1 MFTLVVST
9 EFGED
14 FQEFIMDKSP
24 VKIYVGEK
32 NDGLATVKVYDKSIN
47 LTNNKY
53 FWRCTDLAN
62 IKSAKKRVLTSQVRA
77 DRNKA
82 VKSRVKT
89 YIKKVDAAVA
99 ANDKEAAQAAL
110 PVAIAEISKAASK
123 GIFHKNTAAR
133 KVSRITKA
141 VNSL

>member
-1 MFTLVVST
+1 M
-9 EFGED
+9 
-14 FQEFIMDKSP
+14 
-24 VKIYVGEK
+24 
-32 NDGLATVKVYDKSIN
+32 
-47 LTNNKY
+47 
-53 FWRCTDLAN
+53 AN

-89 YIKKVDAAVA
+89 YIKKVD

>member
-1 MFTLVVST
+1 M
-9 EFGED
+9 
-14 FQEFIMDKSP
+14 
-24 VKIYVGEK
+24 
-32 NDGLATVKVYDKSIN
+32 
-47 LTNNKY
+47 
-53 FWRCTDLAN
+53 
-62 IKSAKKRVLTSQVRA
+62 
-77 DRNKA
+77 
-82 VKSRVKT
+82 
-89 YIKKVDAAVA
+89 KVDAAVA